1 MVAAGPQRVTNPLVG
16 YVNPDP
22 YTWAATGDP
31 LGTMKTVLDIEQS
44 RQNAQKQATE
54 VYQQTVAGA
63 KELSE
68 APYRSLQGEKIRRE
82 LTGELERNKTRGEIA
97 AKNEEVLRMAVLH
110 KDTPLPPLAAEATG
124 MRSFGELYATAGTTD
139 SKTLNVLVDALVS
152 RKNSQESAAATVKAA
167 ATRAGADE
175 KSATIAMIQLKS
187 REVENARKEILK
199 VAEFVQAPP
208 NATIDDMM
216 KLAIAKQK
224 PITPQQMAVAKAA
237 EAVVANGTR
246 DVEALY
252 ASIAPK
258 SAGALRRDAAKGGTA
273 KPAETP
279 KVTIA
284 VPRIPF
290 DKAKAIPITNMPGVA
305 YKIIEIDPKTNKRAV
320 MFYNKEGVLV
330 GADK

>member
-68 APYRSLQGEKIRRE
+68 APYRRLQGDKIRAE
-82 LTGELERNKTRGEIA
+82 LTGELEKNKTRGEIA
-97 AKNEEVLRMAVLH
+97 AKDEHLAMMVEKH
-110 KDTPLPPLAAEATG
+110 KNTPLPPDAVRATG
-124 MRSFGELYATAGTTD
+124 FTSFGQLYDAAGTTD
-139 SKTLNVLVDALVS
+139 PKLLNVLMDALMS
-152 RKNSQESAAATVKAA
+152 ADRGKESAAATIKAA
-167 ATRAGADE
+167 SIRAGADE
-175 KSATIAMIQLKS
+175 KSATLAMIQLKS
-187 REVENARKEILK
+187 RDVENAQKELLK
-199 VAEFVQAPP
+199 LAEFVQAPP
-208 NATIDDMM
+208 NATVDDMM

-224 PITPQQMAVAKAA
+224 PITPQQVALAKAA
-237 EAVVANGTR
+237 EARIMSGTQDVA
-246 DVEALY
+246 ALY

-258 SAGALRRDAAKGGTA
+258 GAGALRRDKVKEGAA
-273 KPAETP
+273 KPAEQPRTT
-279 KVTIA
+279 VA
-284 VPRIPF
+284 VARIPYNK
-290 DKAKAIPITNMPGVA
+290 DIAIPVVGMPGVA
-305 YKIIEIDPKTNKRAV
+305 SKIIEIDPKTGKRAV
-320 MFYNKEGVLV
+320 YFYNKEGVLV